1 METKIKKRINII
13 TLIVLTVGL
22 IHSIIG
28 LIGELSIGQNILLSF
43 AQFVFLIPYALA
55 AAIIFGAG
63 RLISAKTQNKDK
75 TNDKDKE
82 IFNSN
87 KLKKIA
93 DVITLI
99 ILIAGFGICLV
110 YYIGH
115 AITCT
120 GCSSHGAHPQ
130 IELMIYGVII
140 LFAAVVFA
148 ISRLMVRLLKINDKE
163 NGNTKSET
171 C

>member
-28 LIGELSIGQNILLSF
+28 LIGELSIGQNILFSF

-63 RLISAKTQNKDK
+63 RLITAKTQKKDK
-75 TNDKDKE
+75 TNDKDN
-82 IFNSN
+82 FNSN
-87 KLKKIA
+87 KLKKVA

-99 ILIAGFGICLV
+99 ILIVGFGICLV

-130 IELMIYGVII
+130 IELMIYGVIV